1 MLVGQRKT
9 SRAEI
14 DRIQS
19 QLPSL
24 DVSVGDVVMVD
35 GHKCICINPWA
46 SYGGGSLPLWAV
58 EGHDAQLT
66 VRKPNALD
74 GYIRGTCIKINEE
87 TQMIEFKAS
96 VPYSNT
102 TKFEILQLCL
112 EEIGRYDTNWR

>member
-1 MLVGQRKT
+1 
-9 SRAEI
+9 
-14 DRIQS
+14 
-19 QLPSL
+19 
-24 DVSVGDVVMVD
+24 MVD

-66 VRKPNALD
+66 VRKPNAPD

-96 VPYSNT
+96 VPYGNT

-112 EEIGRYDTNWR
+112 EELGDTTRIGDNENPIAKHHETPELASQKKALS

>member
-1 MLVGQRKT
+1 MLVGQRRT
-9 SRAEI
+9 SVLKSI
-14 DRIQS
+14 KFKVS
-19 QLPSL
+19 FPSL
-24 DVSVGDVVMVD
+24 DVSVDVVMVD

-96 VPYSNT
+96 VPYGNT